1 MIVDLTTVLDDFEP
15 TSGLPA
21 EVESPTSLPSS
32 ETPVPDSK
40 QDGPEILEVGR
51 KRLKPTNAA
60 VALRVQGLKGRLPE
74 IVRAEGVH
82 PLNPGFFQLEA
93 MRMGAGAKKKTAQ
106 RTQMKG

>member
-1 MIVDLTTVLDDFEP
+1 MSEP
-15 TSGLPA
+15 TDLESTSPLDSG
-21 EVESPTSLPSS
+21 LPSS
-32 ETPVPDSK
+32 EKPTV
-40 QDGPEILEVGR
+40 DGPEILEVGR

-60 VALRVQGLKGRLPE
+60 VALRVQGLKDRLPE